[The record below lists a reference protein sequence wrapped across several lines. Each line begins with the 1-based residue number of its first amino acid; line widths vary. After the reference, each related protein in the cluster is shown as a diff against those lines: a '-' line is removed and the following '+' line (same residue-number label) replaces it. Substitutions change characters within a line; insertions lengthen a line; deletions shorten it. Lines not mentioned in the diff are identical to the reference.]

1 MTIICC
7 RSSSSSATVLLFG
20 IASMASAAPD
30 APDTEG
36 PISQAATETAATA
49 NAATPAA
56 GRMTPLRR
64 TNRVVRR
71 VLGAPVR
78 CRDKAILSSAKRAG
92 RVCRTHQPLH
102 RRHWRHWQRFSGH
115 APYAPGPPR
124 ITNDAHTLAM
134 PGLAVRDNHRRRPRL
149 PEKGGGSATD
159 SPRLT
164 RRVDRACC
172 DFDHVLLR
180 VLLVRRIA
188 IFRPEP
194 GRIAAPAG
202 RPGGCWSA
210 IPARGTKLPGSRYR
224 CRAAASPGTVPF
236 RSVPGEWSAG
246 RAHRGM
252 SRTSA
257 GIEPGDADG

>member
-7 RSSSSSATVLLFG
+7 RSSSSSATVLLLG

-36 PISQAATETAATA
+36 PISQAAAETAATA

-64 TNRVVRR
+64 TNRVLRR
-71 VLGAPVR
+71 LLGAPVR

-92 RVCRTHQPLH
+92 RVCRAHQPLH
-102 RRHWRHWQRFSGH
+102 RRHSQRFSGH

-134 PGLAVRDNHRRRPRL
+134 PGLAVRGNHRRRPRL

-159 SPRLT
+159 SPRLP
-164 RRVDRACC
+164 RRVDGACC
-172 DFDHVLLR
+172 DVDHVLLCV
-180 VLLVRRIA
+180 VLLRRIT
-188 IFRPEP
+188 IFRPGP

-202 RPGGCWSA
+202 RPGGCYSA
-210 IPARGTKLPGSRYR
+210 STAQDQ
-224 CRAAASPGTVPF
+224 AAP
-236 RSVPGEWSAG
+236 
-246 RAHRGM
+246 
-252 SRTSA
+252 
-257 GIEPGDADG
+257 